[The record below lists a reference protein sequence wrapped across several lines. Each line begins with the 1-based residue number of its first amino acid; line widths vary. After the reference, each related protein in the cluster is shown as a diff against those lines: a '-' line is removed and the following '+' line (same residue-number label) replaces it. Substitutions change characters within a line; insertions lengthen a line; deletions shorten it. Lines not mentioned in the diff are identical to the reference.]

1 MLCCLT
7 VCFVQK
13 ALSTRI
19 DIKLYLS
26 QLYSIKFV
34 KLKDECENINR

>member
-1 MLCCLT
+1 M
-7 VCFVQK
+7 QK

-26 QLYSIKFV
+26 QLYSINFV
-34 KLKDECENINR
+34 KLKDEREKH

>member
-1 MLCCLT
+1 M
-7 VCFVQK
+7 QK